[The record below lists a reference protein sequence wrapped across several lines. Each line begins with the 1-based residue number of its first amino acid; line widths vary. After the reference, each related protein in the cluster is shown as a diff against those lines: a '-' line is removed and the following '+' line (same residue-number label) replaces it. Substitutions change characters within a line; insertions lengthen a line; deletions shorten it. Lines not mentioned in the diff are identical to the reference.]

1 MKTAVNTWAGLD
13 EDGNEHFPGTISLRT
28 TVKTSGGPNV
38 EKIEH
43 LDGPKMAAVNTW
55 ADPDV
60 DGYGHPGWAVKEN
73 YVHSGWP

>member
-1 MKTAVNTWAGLD
+1 M
-13 EDGNEHFPGTISLRT
+13 
-28 TVKTSGGPNV
+28 